1 MNKIM
6 TICVIDTNRFF
17 AQGVKLILLP
27 YFKQRGQGVFFV
39 GEESIARADLVL
51 WSVNNELP
59 KPLFI
64 QSRRRG
70 ARSPIYIVVRDS
82 MENKLGGYRCLCHYG
97 SLLRAASPQSL
108 LAIVEKAL
116 SERDSSVF
124 PARNCRCCALLKLT
138 KREKEVMTCL
148 TQEMPQKSLP
158 QYLKI
163 SAKTVSAHKRT
174 VMQKLGFKR
183 NEELYHWLRCGGLFH
198 LMRN

>member
-82 MENKLGGYRCLCHYG
+82 MENKPGGYRCLWHYG

-124 PARNCRCCALLKLT
+124 PARNCRCWALLK
-138 KREKEVMTCL
+138 
-148 TQEMPQKSLP
+148 
-158 QYLKI
+158 
-163 SAKTVSAHKRT
+163 
-174 VMQKLGFKR
+174 
-183 NEELYHWLRCGGLFH
+183 
-198 LMRN
+198 

>member
-82 MENKLGGYRCLCHYG
+82 MENKPGGYRCLCHYG
-97 SLLRAASPQSL
+97 SLLRAASP
-108 LAIVEKAL
+108 
-116 SERDSSVF
+116 ERDSSVF